1 LTVRVDTHSRT
12 DKIIIVDPSL
22 TPDTQSKEWFL
33 GIVAAV
39 PAAFVLVQKLW
50 RGWASD
56 RKDRTIDTAQADVVE
71 GLMKELQR
79 MRDQNSALAMEL
91 DKAQILAARMAGE
104 LRRMTAEVTEL
115 ESQIKRLISRNNE
128 V

>member
-1 LTVRVDTHSRT
+1 M
-12 DKIIIVDPSL
+12 DPSFATE
-22 TPDTQSKEWFL
+22 TPPKEWFL
-33 GIVAAV
+33 GLVAAV
-39 PAAFVLVQKLW
+39 PAAFILVQKLW

-56 RKDRTIDTAQADVVE
+56 RKDRTIDTAQADVVD
-71 GLMKELQR
+71 GLLKEIQR
-79 MRDQNSALAMEL
+79 MREQNSALAEEL